1 MYRIIYLSS
10 AVNPMTDFELDEL
23 LLKAKENNLS
33 NNISGILLHID
44 GDFLQVLEGE
54 KQNVMAL
61 FDKIK
66 HDPRHQS
73 ILTVIEGKIQNRQF
87 IDWSMGYKSTK
98 YQEINKIEDLENF
111 DRKTLF
117 EAGGKT
123 VMIFLETFLNS
134 HKNMFSFV

>member
-10 AVNPMTDFELDEL
+10 AVNPMNDFELDEL
-23 LLKAKENNLS
+23 LLKAKNNNLR

-54 KQNVMAL
+54 KQNVIAL
-61 FDKIK
+61 FEKIK

-87 IDWSMGYKSTK
+87 KDWSMGYKSTK
-98 YQEINKIEDLENF
+98 YHEINEIEDLENF

-117 EAGGKT
+117 ETGGKT
-123 VMIFLETFLNS
+123 VMIFLKTFLDS
-134 HKNMFSFV
+134 HKKMFSFV

>member
-10 AVNPMTDFELDEL
+10 AVNPMNDFELDEL
-23 LLKAKENNLS
+23 LLKAKDNNLR

-54 KQNVMAL
+54 KQNVIAL

-73 ILTVIEGKIQNRQF
+73 ILTVIEVKIQNRQF

-98 YQEINKIEDLENF
+98 YQEINKIEALENF

-117 EAGGKT
+117 ETGGKT

>member
-10 AVNPMTDFELDEL
+10 AVNPMNDFELDEL
-23 LLKAKENNLS
+23 LLKAKNNNLR
-33 NNISGILLHID
+33 NNISGILLYID

-54 KQNVMAL
+54 KQNVIAL
-61 FDKIK
+61 FEKIK

-87 IDWSMGYKSTK
+87 KDWSMDYKSTK
-98 YQEINKIEDLENF
+98 YHEINEIEDLENF

-117 EAGGKT
+117 ETGGKT
-123 VMIFLETFLNS
+123 VMIFLKTFLDS

>member
-10 AVNPMTDFELDEL
+10 AVNPMNDFELDEL
-23 LLKAKENNLS
+23 LLKAKDNNLR

-54 KQNVMAL
+54 KQNVIAL

-123 VMIFLETFLNS
+123 VMIFLETFLDS

>member
-1 MYRIIYLSS
+1 MYRVIYLSS
-10 AVNPMTDFELDEL
+10 AVNSMNEFELDDL
-23 LLKAKENNLS
+23 LQKSRATNLS
-33 NNISGILLHID
+33 NNISGVLLHID

-61 FDKIK
+61 FEKIK